1 VDEQRP
7 AYIIGNKVDLLPR
20 DGPGYLDRVKRSVLK
35 LCDERGIV
43 AQHVALISA
52 KTGYGVETLISRL
65 LRDWKLKGSRVYS
78 LVTSKLRLFLSMLHT
93 VSFPPFPQIDI
104 IGVVVIV
111 WRVRGKIIRYVLFN
125 IVCSNCA
132 QCDAHTL

>member
-1 VDEQRP
+1 MDEQRP

-43 AQHVALISA
+43 AQHVALVSA
-52 KTGYGVETLISRL
+52 KTGYGIETLISRL

-78 LVTSKLRLFLSMLHT
+78 LVTSKLRLFLSVLHT
-93 VSFPPFPQIDI
+93 VS
-104 IGVVVIV
+104 
-111 WRVRGKIIRYVLFN
+111 LEE
-125 IVCSNCA
+125 
-132 QCDAHTL
+132 